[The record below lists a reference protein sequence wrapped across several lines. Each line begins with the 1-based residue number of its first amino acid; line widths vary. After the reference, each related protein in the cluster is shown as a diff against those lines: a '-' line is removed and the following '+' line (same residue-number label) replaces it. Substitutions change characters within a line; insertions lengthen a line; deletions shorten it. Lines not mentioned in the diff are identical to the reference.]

1 MRCCRCKNKVNS
13 VYSFNYNICI
23 KFLCI
28 FIRCLWNLSYLQLF
42 NKRNRITITH
52 LMSLSIY
59 YLADYNT
66 YKFKWETWRFAWFLY
81 ILYRFVYTS
90 SKSIFQSYLTLDK
103 KVSTT
108 TGSKT
113 EQKERLLPSVLFVDA
128 HSFWFNHER
137 YTTNFLSI

>member
-1 MRCCRCKNKVNS
+1 MRCCRCKKIKWILSTALIIIYVSNFYAYLYGACEIYRIYNCLIKEIVSRSHTWWVCQFIS
-13 VYSFNYNICI
+13 VV
-23 KFLCI
+23 KGV
-28 FIRCLWNLSYLQLF
+28 RV
-42 NKRNRITITH
+42 
-52 LMSLSIY
+52 
-59 YLADYNT
+59 
-66 YKFKWETWRFAWFLY
+66 WRFTWFLY

-113 EQKERLLPSVLFVDA
+113 EQKERLLPSVHFVDA